1 MFHNFKYTLIEKY
14 TAYLITIFQK
24 KLDTI
29 PLFVHINC
37 ESIPNSKWF
46 FFFFAKTF
54 ANTRIFK
61 MLWFISDNEIQQY
74 TKIIFQKNYYN
85 TGQPSISWRNASCSL
100 GK

>member
-1 MFHNFKYTLIEKY
+1 M
-14 TAYLITIFQK
+14 IFQK

-46 FFFFAKTF
+46 FFFFLLKLLLIPEYLKCYGLYWIMRF
-54 ANTRIFK
+54 SNT
-61 MLWFISDNEIQQY
+61 LS
-74 TKIIFQKNYYN
+74 KIIFQKNYYN